1 MRPFCFG
8 RAATLEEVLDFKA
21 RHRASGLL
29 LAGGTDLI
37 IELRGESPGLDP
49 VEVLDISSVED
60 LKGIGLGRNGG
71 AEKPQSE
78 AKKSDPPEQGSSIRI
93 GSLATHTE
101 VAESELLGRTAPLLS
116 AASAEVG
123 SPQIR
128 NRGTIGGNICNASPC
143 ADTVPALIALGA
155 GLTLR
160 SAERTRRV
168 AMADFIKKPYQTV
181 MEEDEVLDSIE
192 FPSLPAV
199 ARSAFVK
206 LGRRN
211 ALSISRMS
219 VAVVLLEGPEGGLEE
234 VRIAAGSVA
243 PTVRRFGSAEKL
255 LLGQKPSKESFTA
268 AGEEVAAEMI
278 RISGRRWSTPY
289 KEPVVQALV
298 RRALFRAMGW
308 GDGGEK

>member
-1 MRPFCFG
+1 MRPFCFS
-8 RAATLEEVLDFKA
+8 RASTLKEVLDFKA

-37 IELRGESPGLDP
+37 IELRGESPGLEA
-49 VEVLDISSVED
+49 VEVLDITSVED
-60 LKGIGLGRNGG
+60 LKGIGLGVNGG
-71 AEKPQSE
+71 EEEPQAE
-78 AKKSDPPEQGSSIRI
+78 ARKSDPPELASIVRI

-101 VAESELLGRTAPLLS
+101 VAESGLLGRAAALLS

-128 NRGTIGGNICNASPC
+128 NRGTIGGNVCNASPC

-168 AMADFIKKPYQTV
+168 AMTDFIQKPYQTV
-181 MEEDEVLDSIE
+181 MEDDEVLVSIE
-192 FPSLPAV
+192 FPSIPKG
-199 ARSAFVK
+199 ARNAFVK

-219 VAVVLLEGPEGGLEE
+219 VAVVLREGPEGGFEE

-243 PTVRRFGSAEKL
+243 PTVRRFSSAEKL

-268 AGEEVAAEMI
+268 AAEEVAAEMI

-298 RRALFRAMGW
+298 RRALYRAMGW

>member
-1 MRPFCFG
+1 MRPFCFS
-8 RAATLEEVLDFKA
+8 RASTLEEVLHFKA

-37 IELRGESPGLDP
+37 IELRGESSGIEA

-60 LKGIGLGRNGG
+60 LKGIDLCRNGG
-71 AEKPQSE
+71 VEPQTE
-78 AKKSDPPEQGSSIRI
+78 AKKSDPPEEGPSVRI

-101 VAESELLGRTAPLLS
+101 VAESGLLGRSAPLLS

-128 NRGTIGGNICNASPC
+128 NRGTIGGNVCNASPC

-155 GLTLR
+155 QLTLR
-160 SAERTRRV
+160 SAERIRRV
-168 AMADFIKKPYQTV
+168 AMMDFIQKPYQTV
-181 MEEDEVLDSIE
+181 LEDDEVLDSIE
-192 FPSLPAV
+192 FTSLPAG

-219 VAVVLLEGPEGGLEE
+219 VAVVLVEGPDDGLEE
-234 VRIAAGSVA
+234 VRIATGSV
-243 PTVRRFGSAEKL
+243 RIFQKRF
-255 LLGQKPSKESFTA
+255 QN
-268 AGEEVAAEMI
+268 
-278 RISGRRWSTPY
+278 
-289 KEPVVQALV
+289 
-298 RRALFRAMGW
+298 
-308 GDGGEK
+308 